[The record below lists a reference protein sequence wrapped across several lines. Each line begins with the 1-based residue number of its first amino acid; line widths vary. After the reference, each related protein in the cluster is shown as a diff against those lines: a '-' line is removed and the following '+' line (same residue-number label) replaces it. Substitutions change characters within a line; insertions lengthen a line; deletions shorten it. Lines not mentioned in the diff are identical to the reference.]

1 MSDEIKFYWFDMD
14 HTLINNDCDV
24 SWKEYVVKH
33 ALGPADSMEKA
44 DEFFEQYNRGE
55 LDYEAFLKFQLAE
68 FTGKTEAVMAAHS
81 LAHFNEF
88 VRDKVYADAKN
99 YIARLRSKGKKTGIL
114 TATNTVLAKP
124 LADYMEVDYLSG
136 TTLELRNGVYTG
148 GWRPP
153 FGGGEGKVEIL
164 SGFAAQAGVPM
175 ADIAYFGDSI
185 NDRFILEAVGH
196 PFAVNPSPALKALAQ
211 ERGWSEIKFA

>member
-24 SWKEYVVKH
+24 SWKKYVVKH
-33 ALGPADSMEKA
+33 ALGPADSMKKA
-44 DEFFEQYNRGE
+44 DDFFEQYNRGE

-68 FTGKTEAVMAAHS
+68 FAGQTEAVMTAHS

-99 YIARLRSKGKKTGIL
+99 YIGRLRSEGKKTGIL

-124 LADYMEVDYLSG
+124 LADYMEVDYLLG

-148 GWRPP
+148 GWLPP

-164 SGFAAQAGVPM
+164 SGFAAQTGVSL

-185 NDRFILEAVGH
+185 NDRFILETVGH
-196 PFAVNPSPALKALAQ
+196 PFAVNPSPALKALAK
-211 ERGWSEIKFA
+211 ERGWAEIKFA